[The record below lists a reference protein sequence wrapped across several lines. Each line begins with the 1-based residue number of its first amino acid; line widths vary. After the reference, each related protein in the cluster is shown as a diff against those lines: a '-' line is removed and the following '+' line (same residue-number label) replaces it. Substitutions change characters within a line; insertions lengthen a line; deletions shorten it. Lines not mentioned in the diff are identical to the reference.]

1 MTHTTNDKGGALN
14 AIANY
19 WFTKF
24 NYEATGEAVAVPEYN
39 LEDGGAQ
46 AAIADYFIAKGA
58 STNDASIMS
67 SSFECALHFASVIMQ
82 RPLDEAATRGV
93 LAEFVNHTPEAF
105 QNSLVNS
112 SKNGVA

>member
-1 MTHTTNDKGGALN
+1 MSMTNDRGGALN

-39 LEDGGAQ
+39 LEIGGAQ
-46 AAIADYFIAKGA
+46 SGIADYFIAKGA
-58 STNDASIMS
+58 SKNDASIMS

-93 LAEFVNHTPEAF
+93 LADFVENTPEAF
-105 QNSLVNS
+105 QGSALVAS